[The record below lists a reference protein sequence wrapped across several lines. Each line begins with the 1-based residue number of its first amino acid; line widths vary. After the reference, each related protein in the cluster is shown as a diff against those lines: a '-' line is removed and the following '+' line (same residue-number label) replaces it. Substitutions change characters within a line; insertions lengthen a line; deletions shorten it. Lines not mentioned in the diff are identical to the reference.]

1 MGRFVNSSVEIVNWY
16 SVFLAKVISV
26 VRPDLPEHYVLERAE
41 IWAPVLA
48 SITAILLIVVI
59 AKCAGYKKLK
69 PELMSDE
76 DLMPPKKFG
85 FAAFLELS
93 WAVIQSTLESTLGD
107 RKWERFAPV
116 LGGTFFILLLSGL
129 SGVIPGFEP
138 AASSMSFTFAAAMT
152 VFLYSLY
159 YGLKEAG
166 FDFIKHMAGPIVWVA
181 PFIFVIEF
189 VSMLSRPVSLSLRIF
204 GNLSGDHF
212 VFALFSGLMDSMLV
226 PFLPIPAIFLAFGAF
241 VACVQAF
248 IFMTLG
254 AVYIKL
260 GLDSKEHH

>member
-1 MGRFVNSSVEIVNWY
+1 MNSSVEIVNWY
-16 SVFLAKVISV
+16 VVFLAKIMSLI
-26 VRPDLPEHYVLERAE
+26 RPDWSEHYTLERAE

-48 SITAILLIVVI
+48 SVAAIFLVVVI
-59 AKCAGYKKLK
+59 SKCAGYSKLK
-69 PELMSDE
+69 PEQMSDE
-76 DLMPPKKFG
+76 ELMPPEKFG
-85 FAAFLELS
+85 FAAFIELA
-93 WAVIQSTLESTLGD
+93 WAVVQSTLDSTLGD

-129 SGVIPGFEP
+129 SGVLPGFEP
-138 AASSMSFTFAAAMT
+138 AASSMSFTFGAAMT
-152 VFLYSLY
+152 IFVYFIY
-159 YGLKEAG
+159 YGLKESG
-166 FDFIKHMAGPIVWVA
+166 FDFIKHMAGPIIWVA

-212 VFALFSGLMDSMLV
+212 VFALFSGLMDSMFV
-226 PFLPIPAIFLAFGAF
+226 PFLPIPAIFLAFGTF

-254 AVYIKL
+254 AVYVKL
-260 GLDSKEHH
+260 ALDSKEQH